1 VTPTLAGIRRAAQ
14 SILNQVDFATDCG
27 CRPVVIYGTVEIVSE
42 AVESIRHYLESIK
55 DAVGMDTHGREPQ
68 RSGINRSGPGNHG

>member
-1 VTPTLAGIRRAAQ
+1 MLAEIQRAAQ

-27 CRPVVIYGTVEIVSE
+27 CQPVVLKGTLELVSE
-42 AVESIRHYLESIK
+42 AIDTIRHYVNSIT
-55 DAVGMDTHGREPQ
+55 DAVGMDSHGKEPQ